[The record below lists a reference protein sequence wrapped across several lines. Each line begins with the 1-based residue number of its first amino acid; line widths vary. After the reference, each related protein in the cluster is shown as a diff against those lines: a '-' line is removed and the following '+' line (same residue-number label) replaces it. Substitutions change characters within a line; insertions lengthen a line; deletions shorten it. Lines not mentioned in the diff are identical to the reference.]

1 MHLLNEIEKA
11 IEENNPKTFED
22 AVNIVI
28 KKGWNLDT
36 FTKNN
41 KDILKMPAWK
51 GYMRLIAISSSI
63 ERKNRKEANSYLQY
77 INPGKIVIVE
87 KGLDSNTCDILENIA
102 NKYHKQG
109 SKEPLTL
116 NKAKDL
122 YGLKDWDK
130 IVEVAINKTYE
141 KISSENLPLSYNK
154 LNIIS
159 PRCLLRR
166 TYPAKMVNPTNGNK
180 NNQDWHQDSNLI
192 FGGKPMVTLWIPL
205 QDGAGITRPG
215 LEWSDL
221 EIQYFSWKHG
231 DGSSEAMLDLMRET
245 KRNISTHSA
254 NVNRGSIVAFNGLTF
269 HRTMVNTNT
278 KEHRDALLIRF
289 TNEENKTYFP
299 GERKQDFAL
308 QL

>member
-22 AVNIVI
+22 AINII
-28 KKGWNLDT
+28 IRKGWNLDT

-41 KDILKMPAWK
+41 ERILKMSAWK
-51 GYMRLIAISSSI
+51 GYMQLVAISSSI
-63 ERKNRKEANSYLQY
+63 ERKNKKEANSYLQY
-77 INPGKIVIVE
+77 INPGEVIIIE
-87 KGLDSNTCDILENIA
+87 KGLDRNTCDILENIA
-102 NKYHKQG
+102 NKYHKQE
-109 SKEPLTL
+109 SKEPLAL
-116 NKAKDL
+116 NKARDL
-122 YGLKDWDK
+122 YGLKEWDQ
-130 IVEVAINKTYE
+130 IVKEAIIKTYE
-141 KISSENLPLSYNK
+141 KISVELPLSYKRINV
-154 LNIIS
+154 IS

-166 TYPAKMVNPTNGNK
+166 TYPANMVNPIKGNK

-192 FGGKPMVTLWIPL
+192 FGGKPMVTLWVPL

-231 DGSSEAMLDLMRET
+231 DGSSEAMLDLMLET
-245 KRNISTHSA
+245 KKNISTHQA
-254 NVNRGSIVAFNGLTF
+254 HVKRGSIVAFNGLTF
-269 HRTMVNTNT
+269 HRTMVNTKT
-278 KEHRDALLIRF
+278 KKHRDALLIRF
-289 TNEENKTYFP
+289 TNEENKTSFP